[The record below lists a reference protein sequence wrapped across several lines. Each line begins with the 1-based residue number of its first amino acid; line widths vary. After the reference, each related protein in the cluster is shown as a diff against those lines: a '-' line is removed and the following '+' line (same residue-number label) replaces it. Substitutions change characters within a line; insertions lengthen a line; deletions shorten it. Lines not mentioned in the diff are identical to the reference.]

1 MSPRLLA
8 RDPESQRL
16 VQRPRVCVSGGVGV
30 VGRGVLKPAVLLR
43 AVLLPAVLLPAFVT
57 GRVATGGGVTGGGRN
72 GHGRRSG
79 HVRLR
84 SDGPAQSGWCGPDQG
99 ARPGL
104 PQTPG
109 GRALHPVIVAAST
122 GNIAGTRQAALIV
135 GDRVIKVAPRRRP
148 AADREPAVLVTHL
161 NQVPHPV
168 GDPVSGGGVRVGAR
182 DAGTAVRVIGVR
194 VIANP
199 VIAVRGANLA
209 GRRRGSRQDGPQRVR
224 QLSRRIQASLRGG
237 RWLIQESDR
246 HRDGDPP
253 EHAGSGH
260 PGSGHPGSGHPGSLG
275 RAPAGGGSASDPGG

>member
-1 MSPRLLA
+1 MRAGRSRAGGRPIPRA
-8 RDPESQRL
+8 GT
-16 VQRPRVCVSGGVGV
+16 CVG
-30 VGRGVLKPAVLLR
+30 GRGAHPPGPMLFA
-43 AVLLPAVLLPAFVT
+43 LPQAHP
-57 GRVATGGGVTGGGRN
+57 RRRWHRWQR
-72 GHGRRSG
+72 HGRHSG

-122 GNIAGTRQAALIV
+122 GNIAGTGQAALIV

-161 NQVPHPV
+161 DQVPHPV

-209 GRRRGSRQDGPQRVR
+209 GRRRGSRQDGPQRGQPAQPTR
-224 QLSRRIQASLRGG
+224 SSQ
-237 RWLIQESDR
+237 
-246 HRDGDPP
+246 
-253 EHAGSGH
+253 
-260 PGSGHPGSGHPGSLG
+260 PG
-275 RAPAGGGSASDPGG
+275 

>member
-1 MSPRLLA
+1 MSCARGVPARGGRSIPRA
-8 RDPESQRL
+8 AT
-16 VQRPRVCVSGGVGV
+16 CIG
-30 VGRGVLKPAVLLR
+30 GRGVRRPGPCCSLCRGPHPR
-43 AVLLPAVLLPAFVT
+43 RPT
-57 GRVATGGGVTGGGRN
+57 RSVAEPWCL
-72 GHGRRSG
+72 RSG

-84 SDGPAQSGWCGPDQG
+84 SDGPAESGWCGPDQG

-161 NQVPHPV
+161 DQVPHP
-168 GDPVSGGGVRVGAR
+168 GRGSG
-182 DAGTAVRVIGVR
+182 I
-194 VIANP
+194 
-199 VIAVRGANLA
+199 
-209 GRRRGSRQDGPQRVR
+209 RRRHSRGYTGHRDRRPRYRSSRDRQSRDRRPRGQPRGPPSRQPPGLARSAAASSSRRVR
-224 QLSRRIQASLRGG
+224 ASLGGG

-260 PGSGHPGSGHPGSLG
+260 PGSGHPGSGHPGAPRARTCRG
-275 RAPAGGGSASDPGG
+275 RVSV